1 MDSQYGLVSPFICFV
16 ASAMFKYQFGVIVGL
31 ISLLIGCLV
40 MLIVVINNRRDKKT
54 IRRRKRNGKNIERRN
69 TNDRRTVV

>member
-1 MDSQYGLVSPFICFV
+1 MNSQYGLISPIICFV
-16 ASAMFKYQFGVIVGL
+16 ASAMFDYKFGVIVGL

-54 IRRRKRNGKNIERRN
+54 IRRRKRNGKNIERVN
-69 TNDRRTVV
+69 W